1 MGLQDRDYMKQ
12 QGRKQNQRTTNK
24 NTSNI
29 LIKNLFITLIGL
41 IVMWYGA
48 DKIYYRMQDRHQE
61 IKFQPETV
69 LLGLPHEQQENIPS
83 GISLQADRQGHFR
96 GTLLINNI
104 PMPFV
109 IDTGAT
115 QTAIPIA
122 MANRAKLP
130 IGEIGR
136 TVTANGLA
144 DNLSTQIES
153 LKIGN
158 AELKNTQAIVLYK
171 LDEVLIGMSTLKF
184 FSMLIKN
191 NTMTLMASGNFEETN
206 VMTSELKPNKP
217 EKVVKNWKKNVVC
230 NSDGTNCKTTYSH
243 I

>member
-12 QGRKQNQRTTNK
+12 QGGKQNQRTTNK
-24 NTSNI
+24 NTSNT
-29 LIKNLFITLIGL
+29 LIKNLLITLIGL
-41 IVMWYGA
+41 IVMWYGS

-61 IKFQPETV
+61 IKFHPETI
-69 LLGLPHEQQENIPS
+69 LPGLPHEQQQQEQQEQQQENIPS
-83 GISLQADRQGHFR
+83 GISLKADNQGHFR

-104 PMPFV
+104 PMPFM

-153 LKIGN
+153 LKLGN
-158 AELKNTQAIVLYK
+158 AEIKNTKAIVLYK
-171 LDEVLIGMSTLKF
+171 LDEVLIGMSTLKL
-184 FSMLIKN
+184 FSMFIKN
-191 NTMTLMASGNFEETN
+191 NTMTLMASSNLEETN
-206 VMTSELKPNKP
+206 AMNSELQSNKP
-217 EKVVKNWKKNVVC
+217 QKVVKNWKKM
-230 NSDGTNCKTTYSH
+230 
-243 I
+243 